1 MSLIKKNLLILVTL
15 GLCFLL
21 MMGFLYTKLGY
32 SLLSPSPYNTYT
44 LQALAWRQ
52 GQAYLNEDVP
62 HLELAVYQGRY
73 FVSFPPIPGIPVFLL
88 TYLFGEQVPDGLLIL
103 TYAFLSLLII
113 WRLLGRNGFPPSTA
127 AIWSFLICFASS
139 MLPLTLNGAV
149 WYQAQVLGFLL
160 ILAAI
165 ERFDAQ
171 RPTMSLIFF
180 ALSVGCRPFNV
191 LYGPLLII
199 GFLQKNM
206 KNGMQSK
213 SSIVKLLPG
222 IISGLLIAG
231 LYGVYNYIRFD
242 NFLEFGHNY
251 LPEFSFQGGTQF
263 SLTHL
268 GKNITQ
274 YVFALPFEQT
284 ADGLSLKAFGF
295 SLFLANPILL
305 MMIFWSAVQIFQGS
319 NKKYQ
324 SLILSFFVL
333 HLLAVLLHRTF
344 GGYQYGTRYTVDLIP
359 YTVLFLMY
367 REKKTLHIAEAGVML
382 LGLALSIY
390 GSLVIHL

>member
-21 MMGFLYTKLGY
+21 MIGFLYAKLGY

-52 GQAYLNEDVP
+52 GRTYLNENVP

-73 FVSFPPIPGIPVFLL
+73 FVSFPPIPGIPIFLL
-88 TYLFGEQVPDGLLIL
+88 TYLFGEHVPDGLLIL
-103 TYAFLSLLII
+103 TYAFLSLLIL
-113 WRLLGRNGFPPSTA
+113 WRLLEINGFPPSSA
-127 AIWSFLICFASS
+127 AIWAFLICFASS
-139 MLPLTLNGAV
+139 MLPLTLSGAV

-160 ILAAI
+160 ILGAI

-171 RPTMSLIFF
+171 KPTLGLIFF

-199 GFLQKNM
+199 GFLM
-206 KNGMQSK
+206 KNLKYGKQFK

-231 LYGVYNYIRFD
+231 LYGIYNYIRFD
-242 NFLEFGHNY
+242 NFLEFGHNH

-263 SLTHL
+263 SFSHL
-268 GKNITQ
+268 GKNLIQ

-284 ADGLSLKAFGF
+284 ADGLSMKAFGF
-295 SLFLANPILL
+295 SLFLSNPILL
-305 MMIFWSAVQIFQGS
+305 MMFYWSAIQILRGS
-319 NKKYQ
+319 AERYQ
-324 SLILSFFVL
+324 SLVFSFFIL
-333 HLLAVLLHRTF
+333 HLLALLLHRTF
-344 GGYQYGTRYTVDLIP
+344 GGYQYGARYAVDLIP
-359 YTVLFLMY
+359 YAVLFLMD
-367 REKKTLHIAEAGVML
+367 RKKKTTHIAETGVML
-382 LGLALSIY
+382 LGLVLSIY

>member
-21 MMGFLYTKLGY
+21 MMGFLYAKLGY
-32 SLLSPSPYNTYT
+32 SLLSSSPYNTYT

-88 TYLFGEQVPDGLLIL
+88 TYLFDEQVPDGLLIL
-103 TYAFLSLLII
+103 TYAFLSLLIL

-127 AIWSFLICFASS
+127 AIWAFLICFASS

-165 ERFDAQ
+165 ERYDAQ
-171 RPTMSLIFF
+171 SPTLSLIFF
-180 ALSVGCRPFNV
+180 ALSVGCRPINV

-199 GFLQKNM
+199 GFLLKNM
-206 KNGMQSK
+206 KNGKQSK
-213 SSIVKLLPG
+213 SSIIKLLPG

-263 SLTHL
+263 SLDHL
-268 GKNITQ
+268 GKNIIQ

-305 MMIFWSAVQIFQGS
+305 MMLFWSAVRFFRGS
-319 NKKYQ
+319 IKKYQ

-333 HLLAVLLHRTF
+333 HLLALLLHRTF
-344 GGYQYGTRYTVDLIP
+344 GGYQYGARYAVDLIP
-359 YTVLFLMY
+359 YAVLLLMY
-367 REKKTLHIAEAGVML
+367 REKKTIHIAEAGVML